1 MEGGVVVV
9 VVVGNQ
15 RRRGGPGPRRPPKV
29 TARCAGSLGQPRPP
43 PSRPLGAS
51 WPPHPPHGRRRG
63 KWRWRGSFRQ
73 SPSPPEE
80 GCSPGE
86 DGGVLA
92 PFCTRPEPGHE
103 EPSPRALSAILQISW
118 PSPGNGSRRPPAT
131 WSSCRSMRRPALRC
145 SMELA
150 AASTSEPSGP
160 SPQRCPPQVLPPWG
174 CPHGDAMASSWPS
187 VVASMRHISCMKALH
202 EGRGS
207 VSLEVS
213 QVARRFPAVSW
224 LYVVRDLFHQ
234 ISVQV

>member
-1 MEGGVVVV
+1 
-9 VVVGNQ
+9 
-15 RRRGGPGPRRPPKV
+15 
-29 TARCAGSLGQPRPP
+29 
-43 PSRPLGAS
+43 
-51 WPPHPPHGRRRG
+51 
-63 KWRWRGSFRQ
+63 
-73 SPSPPEE
+73 
-80 GCSPGE
+80 
-86 DGGVLA
+86 
-92 PFCTRPEPGHE
+92 
-103 EPSPRALSAILQISW
+103 
-118 PSPGNGSRRPPAT
+118 
-131 WSSCRSMRRPALRC
+131 MRRPALRC

-234 ISVQV
+234 EFSSFKCWSCNEILLGEPDRTFRLLQKIQLSTWKLGRGLCWELLLKRSTPLFSKAPVCTNVVPMWPFVKVRPADEIRCESEVVMPGLHSFPASSVQWLDTDCLE